1 MKARHSFNIRSA
13 GINYVGKK
21 EDVEN
26 TISLSLK
33 TINERKELS
42 KKNELIS
49 NNFNVKSVAYSKPKK
64 SKYQKD

>member
-26 TISLSLK
+26 

>member
-13 GINYVGKK
+13 GINYVGKNV
-21 EDVEN
+21 DVD
-26 TISLSLK
+26 K
-33 TINERKELS
+33 NERKELS

-49 NNFNVKSVAYSKPKK
+49 NNFNVKSISYSKPKK

>member
-13 GINYVGKK
+13 GINYDGKK
-21 EDVEN
+21 EDE
-26 TISLSLK
+26 SLSLK
-33 TINERKELS
+33 TIENTINELKELS